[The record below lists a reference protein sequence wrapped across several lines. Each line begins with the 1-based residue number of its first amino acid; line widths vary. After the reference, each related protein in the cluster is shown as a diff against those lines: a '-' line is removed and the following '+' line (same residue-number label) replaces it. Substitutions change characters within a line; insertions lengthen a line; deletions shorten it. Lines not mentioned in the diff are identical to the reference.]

1 MERVY
6 KEDSTKHIDAREF
19 TRKRPGTYCGSTEY
33 STQLMRELFANALD
47 EHNIGHGNIITITI
61 DTKNNIYTCEDE
73 GQGFIPN
80 APRPNGETMLSECF
94 SVINTS
100 GKYDDTD
107 DSIYGGSA
115 LGLNGIGMKL
125 VCYLSKTSTI
135 SSSDGSGIKETLV
148 YKDGLFESRSIDKCD
163 KSFRGTIVSYQPDP
177 LFFQHTE
184 ANLTE
189 LRSLF
194 DEISA
199 LCPKLTIV
207 LQVDGGKE
215 TFHKE
220 NGIQDLIDTKVKDK
234 EIIPKR
240 FSVRNENGND
250 LIDIC
255 ITYTSNYSEDIT
267 SYVNYGLTESGVHLT
282 ALRTNLTRAIN
293 KYANE
298 NGLLKKGTDNLTG
311 QELSEG
317 LVIVFNIKAKKVAY
331 DSQSK
336 VRVVD
341 IDKTLINEVISK
353 DFVSWMEKNP
363 KSVKIIVDKALEARK
378 AKAAAKKARDA
389 ARGAEKK
396 KEKAVKFD
404 KKLSDCYSKDRLKCE
419 IYITEGDSA
428 SGNIKMARNNE
439 FQAVLPVRGKILN
452 CQKATLEQIQKTA
465 EIMAMINA
473 FGLRIDPKTMK
484 VTYDKEDLRYGK
496 IIIMSDA
503 DVDGSHIKN
512 LFYTFIWNFCPELI
526 KDGYIYAGVPPLY
539 KITIGKEY
547 KYLKNDEALEEFKKK
562 NIGKKY
568 LVNRMKGL
576 GEMSPE
582 ETEETLTDPNNRI
595 IKQIS
600 VEDAKSADILFE
612 QLMGAGVAARKQYI
626 KEHSAEGG
634 QYNAE

>member
-47 EHNIGHGNIITITI
+47 EHNIGHGNKIYITV
-61 DTKNNIYTCEDE
+61 DTRTNTYTCRDE

-80 APRPNGETMLSECF
+80 APRPNGETMFSECF

-125 VCYLSKTSTI
+125 CNWLSVYATGETT
-135 SSSDGSGIKETLV
+135 DGSGKFERLT
-148 YKDGLFESRSIDKCD
+148 YEDGLFKNREIGQCEKGV
-163 KSFRGTIVSYQPDP
+163 RGTKITYRPDP
-177 LFFQHTE
+177 QFFQHPE
-184 ANLTE
+184 ANIDE

-194 DEISA
+194 NEISA
-199 LCPKLTIV
+199 LCPKLTII
-207 LQVDGGKE
+207 LNIDGKEE

-220 NGIQDLIDTKVKDK
+220 NGIQDLIDAKVKDK
-234 EIIPKR
+234 EIISNR
-240 FSVRNENGND
+240 FYTRNERGND

-255 ITYTSNYSEDIT
+255 LTYTSNYSEDIT

-298 NGLLKKGTDNLTG
+298 NSLLKKGVDNLTG

-378 AKAAAKKARDA
+378 AKAAAKKAREA
-389 ARGAEKK
+389 VRGK
-396 KEKAVKFD
+396 KEKGGFKAKMAVSKKFIDCASKNPAERNLLLVEGNSAASSAIEARNAKTDCIYMLRGKTISPRKTSIEKILANQEMSDIIQILGAGFGNDNFDPSKIPFNKIVITADQDADGEAIELLLMTFFFTYMRPLIEVGKLYRAVTPLYIVTTKKD
-404 KKLSDCYSKDRLKCE
+404 KLYF
-419 IYITEGDSA
+419 YTESEYRDWVNNNLDKSA
-428 SGNIKMARNNE
+428 S
-439 FQAVLPVRGKILN
+439 VLR
-452 CQKATLEQIQKTA
+452 A
-465 EIMAMINA
+465 
-473 FGLRIDPKTMK
+473 
-484 VTYDKEDLRYGK
+484 
-496 IIIMSDA
+496 
-503 DVDGSHIKN
+503 
-512 LFYTFIWNFCPELI
+512 
-526 KDGYIYAGVPPLY
+526 
-539 KITIGKEY
+539 
-547 KYLKNDEALEEFKKK
+547 
-562 NIGKKY
+562 
-568 LVNRMKGL
+568 KGL
-576 GEMSPE
+576 GELNAVE
-582 ETEETLTDPNNRI
+582 LNDVCFQHQRFRRI
-595 IKQIS
+595 TIS
-600 VEDAKSADILFE
+600 DAELADKMLEIFEGQAVEP
-612 QLMGAGVAARKQYI
+612 RKQFIYD
-626 KEHSAEGG
+626 
-634 QYNAE
+634 NAEKLGFNFD

>member
-47 EHNIGHGNIITITI
+47 EHNIGHGNIISITV

-80 APRPNGETMLSECF
+80 TPRPNGETMLSECF

-177 LFFQHTE
+177 QFFQRPE
-184 ANLTE
+184 ANLIE

-194 DEISA
+194 NEISA

-207 LQVDGGKE
+207 LQVDGEKE

-220 NGIQDLIDTKVKDK
+220 NGIQDLVDAKVKDK

-240 FSVRNENGND
+240 FSVRNESGND

-255 ITYTSNYSEDIT
+255 LTYTSNYSEDIT

-341 IDKTLINEVISK
+341 VDKTLINEVISK

-378 AKAAAKKARDA
+378 AKAAAKKAREA
-389 ARGAEKK
+389 VRGK
-396 KEKAVKFD
+396 KEKGSLKAKLAVSKKFVDCVNKNPSERNLLLVEGNSAGSSAIEARNAKTDAIYMLRGKVLSARKTTVDKLLANQEISDIISIIGGGFGNNNFDVNKMNFD
-404 KKLSDCYSKDRLKCE
+404 K
-419 IYITEGDSA
+419 
-428 SGNIKMARNNE
+428 
-439 FQAVLPVRGKILN
+439 VVV
-452 CQKATLEQIQKTA
+452 TA
-465 EIMAMINA
+465 
-473 FGLRIDPKTMK
+473 DQ
-484 VTYDKEDLRYGK
+484 
-496 IIIMSDA
+496 DA
-503 DVDGSHIKN
+503 DGEAIELLLVTFFFTYMRPLIEAGKLYRAVTPLYIVTLKN
-512 LFYTFIWNFCPELI
+512 GEKKYFYTE
-526 KDGYIYAGVPPLY
+526 
-539 KITIGKEY
+539 KEY
-547 KYLKNDEALEEFKKK
+547 RDWSDNSLDKNAEVLRA
-562 NIGKKY
+562 
-568 LVNRMKGL
+568 KGL
-576 GEMSPE
+576 GELNAAQLHDICFKDQRFKRITISDAE
-582 ETEETLTDPNNRI
+582 KTDKLLEILEGSAVNPRKDYIYNN
-595 IKQIS
+595 
-600 VEDAKSADILFE
+600 AKRLGFNFD
-612 QLMGAGVAARKQYI
+612 
-626 KEHSAEGG
+626 
-634 QYNAE
+634 

>member
-33 STQLMRELFANALD
+33 STQLMKELFANALD
-47 EHNIGHGNIITITI
+47 EHNIGHGNNIYITI
-61 DTKNNIYTCEDE
+61 DTKTNTYTCRDE

-135 SSSDGSGIKETLV
+135 SSSDGSGVKETLV

-163 KSFRGTIVSYQPDP
+163 ISFRGTIVDYQPDP
-177 LFFQHTE
+177 QFFQHPE

-189 LRSLF
+189 LRCLF
-194 DEISA
+194 NEISA

-207 LQVDGGKE
+207 LQVDDKKE

-220 NGIQDLIDTKVKDK
+220 NGIQDLVDAKVRDK

-240 FSVRNENGND
+240 FSVRNESGND

-255 ITYTSNYSEDIT
+255 LTYTSNYSEDIT

-282 ALRTNLTRAIN
+282 ALRTNLTRVIN

-298 NGLLKKGTDNLTG
+298 NGLLKKGVDNLTG

-341 IDKTLINEVISK
+341 IDKTLINEVINK

-363 KSVKIIVDKALEARK
+363 KSVKTIVDKALEARK
-378 AKAAAKKARDA
+378 AKAAAKKAREA
-389 ARGAEKK
+389 VRGK
-396 KEKAVKFD
+396 KEKGGLKAKLAVSKKFVDCVNKNPSERNLLLVEGNSAGSSAIEARNAKTDAIYMLRGKVLSARKTTVDKLLANQEISDIISIIGGGFGNNNFDVNKMNFD
-404 KKLSDCYSKDRLKCE
+404 K
-419 IYITEGDSA
+419 I
-428 SGNIKMARNNE
+428 
-439 FQAVLPVRGKILN
+439 VV
-452 CQKATLEQIQKTA
+452 TA
-465 EIMAMINA
+465 
-473 FGLRIDPKTMK
+473 DQ
-484 VTYDKEDLRYGK
+484 
-496 IIIMSDA
+496 DA
-503 DVDGSHIKN
+503 DGEAIELLLV
-512 LFYTFIWNFCPELI
+512 TFFFTYMRPLI
-526 KDGYIYAGVPPLY
+526 EAGKLYRAVTPLY
-539 KITIGKEY
+539 IVT
-547 KYLKNDEALEEFKKK
+547 LKNDE
-562 NIGKKY
+562 KKY
-568 LVNRMKGL
+568 FYTEKEYRDWNETNVDKNAKVLRAKGL
-576 GEMSPE
+576 GELNAAQLHDICFKDQRFKRITISDAE
-582 ETEETLTDPNNRI
+582 ETDKLLEILEGSAVNPRKDYIYNN
-595 IKQIS
+595 
-600 VEDAKSADILFE
+600 AKRLGFNFD
-612 QLMGAGVAARKQYI
+612 
-626 KEHSAEGG
+626 
-634 QYNAE
+634 